1 MGRARQRAQLLAG
14 TVARVGMP
22 GLVQT
27 AQGVG
32 IQPHAGAL
40 DVRPRRAPD
49 IGAFVPIQSEPMQ
62 IADDRVGVPG
72 P

>member
-1 MGRARQRAQLLAG
+1 
-14 TVARVGMP
+14 MP